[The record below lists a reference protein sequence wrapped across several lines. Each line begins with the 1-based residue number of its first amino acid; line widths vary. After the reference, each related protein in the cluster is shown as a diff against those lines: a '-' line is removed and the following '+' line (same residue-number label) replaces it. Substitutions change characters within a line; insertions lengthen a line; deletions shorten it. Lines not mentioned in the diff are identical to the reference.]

1 MAAGERIWNLER
13 KFNLDAGFTNKDD
26 TLPAR
31 LLKDAAKSGPAK
43 GKVSGLDKMLPEY
56 YAARGWTK
64 DGIPS
69 NETLSRVAL

>member
-1 MAAGERIWNLER
+1 LER